1 MYLDLH
7 AHTGLLGAF
16 VYGNSYTDVY
26 RFQRHTLFPKHL
38 SYCAPDFSLEHTA
51 YNKDKN
57 KQGTSRRFLAAFLN
71 ERVNCYTLE
80 VSFHGYEVSK
90 GNSTSI
96 HTYNEEEYLR
106 LGESICHSLLDYY
119 CATKYIPPD
128 DVPKAVRESCCRGS
142 RAKMVSN
149 GNNKSPHRTASSVS
163 GNEKKVVSQAA
174 TSKTKST
181 KTRAVASKVLND
193 QKQSANQRPAHAKK
207 A

>member
-1 MYLDLH
+1 MRLFLAPPSSTLDSSDSF
-7 AHTGLLGAF
+7 T
-16 VYGNSYTDVY
+16 
-26 RFQRHTLFPKHL
+26 RIE
-38 SYCAPDFSLEHTA
+38 FSLPLTNHPYQRTL
-51 YNKDKN
+51 
-57 KQGTSRRFLAAFLN
+57 SFSLSLN
-71 ERVNCYTLE
+71 Q
-80 VSFHGYEVSK
+80 HGE
-90 GNSTSI
+90 ND
-96 HTYNEEEYLR
+96 LR

-149 GNNKSPHRTASSVS
+149 GNNKSPHRAATGVS

-193 QKQSANQRPAHAKK
+193 QKQSANQRPANAKN